1 MNLLTLRLT
10 SLLKLGLW
18 FPKVVISFSSS
29 TSWGLCEPLLTSSSI
44 LSSCISIP
52 GIMKMYKCIFDTSN
66 INIDK
71 NTVILTKLFMANL
84 SKYGTFCN
92 QHFLYSMQHFESK
105 TKWTAV
111 RNSVP

>member
-1 MNLLTLRLT
+1 
-10 SLLKLGLW
+10 
-18 FPKVVISFSSS
+18 
-29 TSWGLCEPLLTSSSI
+29 
-44 LSSCISIP
+44 
-52 GIMKMYKCIFDTSN
+52 MYKCIFDTSN

-71 NTVILTKLFMANL
+71 NTAILTKLFMANL

-92 QHFLYSMQHFESK
+92 QHFLYSVQHFESK